1 MEQLTGLDFKI
12 AEMAARIKEL
22 REITRF
28 TPAEMAEKTGVTVE
42 EYLNCEAGLNDL
54 NFAFIYRCALA
65 FGVDV
70 TDIIEGQSPRLQS
83 YIVTKKGAGQR
94 VDQAHGMTY
103 FNLAAAFQN
112 RIAEPLYVRSDY
124 NEDAQH
130 KDIEL
135 TTHAGQEVDIVISG
149 HLMVQVGHH
158 KEVLGPGDSIYYDSG
173 TPHGMIAVNGSD
185 CCFLAM
191 ILSGEK
197 SEEEEL
203 SKTIVRAR
211 TSEKLLCEHFVHCT
225 ETPDGTP
232 TSIRFT
238 DEDKYNF
245 AFDTVDKIG
254 VTYPDKL
261 ALLHISEDMTER
273 WMSRNCVSPQA
284 CSSGWTGFS

>member
-12 AEMAARIKEL
+12 SEMAARIKEL

-42 EYLNCEAGLNDL
+42 EYLSCEAGLNDL

-124 NEDAQH
+124 NEEAQYR
-130 KDIEL
+130 DIEL

-173 TPHGMIAVNGSD
+173 TPHGMIAVDGMD
-185 CCFLAM
+185 CEFYAIVLNPT
-191 ILSGEK
+191 GEPIP
-197 SEEEEL
+197 EL
-203 SKTIVRAR
+203 EAPKQ
-211 TSEKLLCEHFVHCT
+211 
-225 ETPDGTP
+225 
-232 TSIRFT
+232 
-238 DEDKYNF
+238 
-245 AFDTVDKIG
+245 
-254 VTYPDKL
+254 
-261 ALLHISEDMTER
+261 ISEPAPLRKDTKERIWQNFIDVTEDEQSDPR
-273 WMSRNCVSPQA
+273 GYRRPHLPQIH
-284 CSSGWTGFS
+284 